1 MDSTSINAE
10 GTGYRRGVI
19 FGLTM
24 AEVLLLL
31 IFCLLLF
38 LKLINDQKDEAEK
51 KRDELLAQNQTLEEK
66 NQNLERDM
74 RTLEAYLQTM
84 EPRQNQSSFV
94 QQVQQ
99 SATLLEIYNPEKT
112 EELTTLLKNN
122 PRAFEELKLSTED
135 EWAEL
140 TTKSQFTVKEE
151 IYDVISS
158 LSDKQLQNLMDNAP
172 IAANNTLSE
181 LVELTTKPEPK
192 PAPPKEYRHTLSELV
207 SVDQL
212 EKLVAEK
219 LVESENNW
227 PPIISLPEAESFSFE
242 IGSAQLTDGFKQQ
255 LGSDIANQI
264 LQVLND
270 YQADVIEVIGH
281 TDLQPMNQAIRTT
294 NLDAESQKFFISDRD
309 IDLRAKD
316 NAGLG
321 YARALSVTKQL
332 KKIPE
337 LSGYTI
343 LPYSAAQMI
352 SPDETI
358 NLDPD
363 AFESSQLRRIEIR
376 VRRKNSE

>member
-10 GTGYRRGVI
+10 GIGYRRGVI

-38 LKLINDQKDEAEK
+38 LKLINDQKDEAGK
-51 KRDELLAQNQTLEEK
+51 KRDELLAQNLTLEEK
-66 NQNLERDM
+66 NQNLQRDM
-74 RTLEAYLQTM
+74 RTLEAHLKTM

-122 PRAFEELKLSTED
+122 PRAFEELELSTED

-140 TTKSQFTVKEE
+140 TTKSQFAVQEE
-151 IYDVISS
+151 VYDVISS
-158 LSDKQLQNLMDNAP
+158 LSDQQLQNFIDNAP
-172 IAANNTLSE
+172 ISANNTLSE

-192 PAPPKEYRHTLSELV
+192 PAPPKEYRHALSELV

-212 EKLVAEK
+212 EKLVDGK
-219 LVESENNW
+219 LFEAGNNW
-227 PPIISLPEAESFSFE
+227 PPIISLPDAENFSFE

-255 LGSDIANQI
+255 LGSDIASQI
-264 LQVLND
+264 LQVLNE

-281 TDLQPMNQAIRTT
+281 TDLQPMNQAIRIT
-294 NLDAESQKFFISDRD
+294 NLDAESLNFFIKDLD
-309 IDLRAKD
+309 IPLRAKD

-321 YARALSVTKQL
+321 YARALSVTKEL

-337 LSGYTI
+337 LRRYTI
-343 LPYSAAQMI
+343 LPYSAGQMI

-363 AFESSQLRRIEIR
+363 AFASSQLRRIEIR
-376 VRRKNSE
+376 VRRKSSE

>member
-1 MDSTSINAE
+1 MYSTSINAE

-51 KRDELLAQNQTLEEK
+51 KRDELLVQNQTLEEK
-66 NQNLERDM
+66 NQNLEKDI

-99 SATLLEIYNPEKT
+99 SATLLEIYDPEKT
-112 EELTTLLKNN
+112 EEFTTLLKNN

-140 TTKSQFTVKEE
+140 TTKSQFTVQEE

-158 LSDKQLQNLMDNAP
+158 LSDQQLQNLIDNAP

-212 EKLVAEK
+212 EKLVAGK
-219 LVESENNW
+219 LVESGNN
-227 PPIISLPEAESFSFE
+227 SL
-242 IGSAQLTDGFKQQ
+242 
-255 LGSDIANQI
+255 
-264 LQVLND
+264 
-270 YQADVIEVIGH
+270 
-281 TDLQPMNQAIRTT
+281 
-294 NLDAESQKFFISDRD
+294 
-309 IDLRAKD
+309 
-316 NAGLG
+316 
-321 YARALSVTKQL
+321 
-332 KKIPE
+332 
-337 LSGYTI
+337 
-343 LPYSAAQMI
+343 
-352 SPDETI
+352 
-358 NLDPD
+358 
-363 AFESSQLRRIEIR
+363 
-376 VRRKNSE
+376 

>member
-1 MDSTSINAE
+1 
-10 GTGYRRGVI
+10 
-19 FGLTM
+19 
-24 AEVLLLL
+24 
-31 IFCLLLF
+31 
-38 LKLINDQKDEAEK
+38 
-51 KRDELLAQNQTLEEK
+51 
-66 NQNLERDM
+66 
-74 RTLEAYLQTM
+74 
-84 EPRQNQSSFV
+84 
-94 QQVQQ
+94 
-99 SATLLEIYNPEKT
+99 
-112 EELTTLLKNN
+112 LKNN
-122 PRAFEELKLSTED
+122 PRAFEELKISTED

-212 EKLVAEK
+212 EKLVAGK
-219 LVESENNW
+219 LVESGNNW
-227 PPIISLPEAESFSFE
+227 PPIISLPDAENFSFE
-242 IGSAQLTDGFKQQ
+242 IGCAQLTDGFKQQ

-264 LQVLND
+264 LQVLNE